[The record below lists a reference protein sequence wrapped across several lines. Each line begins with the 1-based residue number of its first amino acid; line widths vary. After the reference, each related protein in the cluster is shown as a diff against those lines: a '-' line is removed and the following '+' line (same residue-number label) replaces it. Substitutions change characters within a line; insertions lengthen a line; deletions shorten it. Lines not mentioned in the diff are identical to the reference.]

1 MKGRVMTNL
10 KDWFIGTT
18 RRVTGELIERHY
30 GYFVHV
36 ISGRIVHASSIK
48 ELEQEIK
55 QILPAKQS

>member
-1 MKGRVMTNL
+1 MTNL

-18 RRVTGELIERHY
+18 RRVSGELIERHY